1 MLNIG
6 DKVYLHLK
14 DIEISI
20 NKMGFNIN
28 RLCTIKEITTA
39 KDTGGNDVGIYVLK
53 CVDSDKEYRVM
64 SNDRMWKMTDADKL
78 AGIIKTSKSF
88 DEQTKEQIIEKIYG

>member
-1 MLNIG
+1 MLRIG
-6 DKVYLHLK
+6 DKVYLHIK
-14 DIEISI
+14 DIETSI

-28 RLCTIKEITTA
+28 RLCTVKDITTA

-64 SNDRMWKMTDADKL
+64 SNDRMWKITDADKL
-78 AGIIKTSKSF
+78 VEIIKTSKSF
-88 DEQTKEQIIEKIYG
+88 DEQIIEKIYG